1 MRGMEGIVRIEV
13 LVIGLTLATIFLLI
27 LVALARHDASS

>member
-1 MRGMEGIVRIEV
+1 MEGIFRMEV